1 MPIPSAP
8 PSSQRLDINYT
19 HHHILSFNTA
29 NISLQNPLSD
39 QIKALKLSIVSNSP
53 GMLAAPTG
61 GSNDSIP
68 PETALSIKA
77 IIIDGTSIQYD
88 ANSLSDPPTL
98 SYKVDQLEKLVYDW
112 DHSAF
117 IKIDGVGIPLC
128 HWKKMYSWTRPKV
141 WKHIKDQWTKYK
153 FIVEAFKF
161 YGKEEFMETVTVGT
175 STELAASPQKP
186 TITGISEALR
196 RRRNDR
202 NKRDVEEAKLEYDSD
217 EFSQFFSYKKGGR
230 KFVMRREQDVA
241 RLYRKMKNVKV
252 YWDEDEEAV
261 SEGEVGM
268 N

>member
-1 MPIPSAP
+1 
-8 PSSQRLDINYT
+8 
-19 HHHILSFNTA
+19 
-29 NISLQNPLSD
+29 
-39 QIKALKLSIVSNSP
+39 
-53 GMLAAPTG
+53 
-61 GSNDSIP
+61 
-68 PETALSIKA
+68 
-77 IIIDGTSIQYD
+77 
-88 ANSLSDPPTL
+88 
-98 SYKVDQLEKLVYDW
+98 
-112 DHSAF
+112 
-117 IKIDGVGIPLC
+117 
-128 HWKKMYSWTRPKV
+128 
-141 WKHIKDQWTKYK
+141 
-153 FIVEAFKF
+153 
-161 YGKEEFMETVTVGT
+161 METVTVGT